1 MSIVKT
7 NQIQRVDGQPLLN
20 TTGSIIQT
28 VVMSTD
34 TKASLNVTSFTEASS
49 SYRVQITPTHADNRI
64 HLSYHMMTNTD
75 MASNT
80 LFMMRAEK
88 YTSGSAATISSRST
102 WSSAG
107 SRYPVDFASRPSNG
121 QDGNDQT
128 PIYWECYDDPNS
140 TSQQTY
146 GFTYRREAGGSG
158 TIYFGYSKNNNSIYG
173 FHSNVMIIA
182 REVVR

>member
-34 TKASLNVTSFTEASS
+34 TKATLNVTSFTEASS
-49 SYRVQITPTHADNRI
+49 SYRIQITPTHADNRI
-64 HLSYHMMTNTD
+64 HLCYHMMTNTN

-88 YTSGSAATISSRST
+88 YTSGSAATITSRST

-107 SRYPVDFASRPSNG
+107 SRYPVDFATRPANG

-128 PIYWECYDDPNS
+128 PIYWECYDDPG
-140 TSQQTY
+140 TTAQQTY

-158 TIYFGYSKNNNSIYG
+158 TIYFGYSSNDNTIYA
-173 FHSNVMIIA
+173 FHTNVMIIA

>member
-1 MSIVKT
+1 MSTLKT

-20 TTGSIIQT
+20 STGNIIQT

-34 TKASLNVTSFTEASS
+34 TKATLNVTSFTEASS

-64 HLSYHMMTNTD
+64 HLCYHMMTNTD

-80 LFMMRAEK
+80 LFMLRAVK
-88 YTSGSAATISSRST
+88 YTSGSAATITSRST

-107 SRYPVDFASRPSNG
+107 SRYPVDFCTRPANG

-146 GFTYRREAGGSG
+146 GFTYHRETGGSG
-158 TIYFGYSKNNNSIYG
+158 TMYFGYSAGDNNAWG
-173 FHSNVMIIA
+173 FHHPVTIIA
-182 REVVR
+182 REVVQ

>member
-1 MSIVKT
+1 MSILKT

-34 TKASLNVTSFTEASS
+34 TKATLNVTSFTEASS

-80 LFMMRAEK
+80 LFMLRAVK
-88 YTSGSAATISSRST
+88 YTSGSAATITSRST

-107 SRYPVDFASRPSNG
+107 SRYPVDFGARPLNG

-128 PIYWECYDDPNS
+128 PIYWECFDDPNS

-158 TIYFGYSKNNNSIYG
+158 TIYFGYSKNNNTIYA
-173 FHSNVMIIA
+173 FHTNVMIIA

>member
-28 VVMSTD
+28 VVSQSD
-34 TKASLNVTSFTEASS
+34 TKATLNTTSFTEASS

-64 HLSYHMMTNTD
+64 HLTYYILCNAN

-80 LFMMRAEK
+80 LFQLRAVK
-88 YTSGSAATISSRST
+88 YTTGSAATITSRST
-102 WSSAG
+102 WGSAG
-107 SRYPVDFASRPSNG
+107 SRVPCDYIGRPNNG
-121 QDGNDQT
+121 YDRMDQNS
-128 PIYWECYDDPNS
+128 IMWECFDDPNS

-146 GFTYRREAGGSG
+146 GFTFHRETGGSG
-158 TIYFGYSKNNNSIYG
+158 TMYFGYSAGNNSTWG
-173 FHSNVMIIA
+173 FHHPVTIIA